1 MALTFPVDP
10 VVDFDPP
17 QAPKSNTSPTATD
30 FMVPV
35 IAAHGNACLVTRQIA
50 LVSVVAVAAA
60 WVAMGLFSQ
69 FQRQMVFPGPQG
81 VSESL
86 LRDIAMQVGATEL
99 RIPTEDGETLYG
111 WHRVAVRT
119 GPRRVLLY
127 FHGNA
132 SSLLAQIELQNLLLS
147 EGWDFVGIHYRGYP
161 GSTGVPS
168 EVGLHKDAMAA
179 WNWVTDELATEP
191 GRVTIHGRSL
201 GGAVAVQ
208 LAAKVNPGALVLE
221 STFTSI
227 VDLAKEHYRWFPVGR
242 MLEHRFLT
250 RDFAGQLSC
259 PVLVAHGAA
268 DSIIDVHHG
277 KELARIFHADKYI
290 EVPRID
296 HNDLLLVG
304 LIATRYLDFL
314 ESAVPPAQQ

>member
-1 MALTFPVDP
+1 M
-10 VVDFDPP
+10 
-17 QAPKSNTSPTATD
+17 
-30 FMVPV
+30 
-35 IAAHGNACLVTRQIA
+35 AAHGNSCFVTRQFA
-50 LVSVVAVAAA
+50 LVSVVVVATA
-60 WVAMGLFSQ
+60 WIVMGLFSQ

-81 VSESL
+81 VGDSL
-86 LRDIAMQVGATEL
+86 LSDVAGQVGATEL

-111 WHRVAVRT
+111 WHRATVRT

-161 GSTGVPS
+161 GSTGVSS
-168 EVGLHKDAMAA
+168 EAGLHKDATAA
-179 WNWVTDELATEP
+179 WQWVTRELGTDPSRIA
-191 GRVTIHGRSL
+191 IHGRSL
-201 GGAVAVQ
+201 GGGVAVQ
-208 LAAKVNPGALVLE
+208 LAAAVNPGALVLE

-227 VDLAKEHYRWFPVGR
+227 VDLAKEHYRWLPVGR
-242 MLEHRFLT
+242 MLEHRFMT
-250 RDFAGQLSC
+250 RDFARKLSC
-259 PVLVAHGAA
+259 PLLVAHGAA

-277 KELARIFHADKYI
+277 KELARLFHAEQYI

-296 HNDLLLVG
+296 HNDMLLVG

-314 ESAVPPAQQ
+314 EGAVPAQQ

>member
-1 MALTFPVDP
+1 
-10 VVDFDPP
+10 
-17 QAPKSNTSPTATD
+17 
-30 FMVPV
+30 
-35 IAAHGNACLVTRQIA
+35 
-50 LVSVVAVAAA
+50 
-60 WVAMGLFSQ
+60 
-69 FQRQMVFPGPQG
+69 MVFPGPQG
-81 VSESL
+81 VGESL
-86 LRDIAMQVGATEL
+86 LNDVAAQVGATEV

-147 EGWDFVGIHYRGYP
+147 EGWDFVGVHYRGYP

-168 EVGLHKDAMAA
+168 EAGLHKDATAA
-179 WNWVTDELATEP
+179 WQWVTGELGTDPSRIA
-191 GRVTIHGRSL
+191 IHGRSL
-201 GGAVAVQ
+201 GGGVAVQ
-208 LAAKVNPGALVLE
+208 LAARVSAGALVLE

-227 VDLAKEHYRWFPVGR
+227 VDLAKEHYRWLPIGR
-242 MLEHRFLT
+242 VLEHRFMT
-250 RDFAGQLSC
+250 RDFAGKLSC
-259 PVLVAHGAA
+259 PLLVVHGAA

-277 KELARIFHADKYI
+277 KELARMFHADQYI

-296 HNDLLLVG
+296 HNDMLLVG

-314 ESAVPPAQQ
+314 EGAVPAARSELQ